1 MDYNVKLSI
10 TALFSSLF
18 PTSELDKA
26 LFWSYPMEMGMTPD
40 LMYGHNVF
48 VPATNPYQYGYA
60 GMRSIVLVLYLL
72 LVFAT
77 FVYSI

>member
-1 MDYNVKLSI
+1 
-10 TALFSSLF
+10 
-18 PTSELDKA
+18 
-26 LFWSYPMEMGMTPD
+26 MEMGMTPD